1 MTQTVLAKQDHN
13 HDHLLLRSAASS
25 LFEDAA
31 FQSGRVV
38 VDFEGIEFI
47 SRSFAQ
53 EYLACKSRHRHD
65 VTEANMSEDVE
76 RMLRAAGS
84 SKPRAPPLKRT
95 EPIVMKV

>member
-1 MTQTVLAKQDHN
+1 MAQIALARQDQDH
-13 HDHLLLRSAASS
+13 LVLRSAACS

-31 FQSGRVV
+31 FQSGHVV
-38 VDFEGIEFI
+38 VDFEGIKFA

-53 EYLACKSRHRHD
+53 EYLACKSRHRHS
-65 VTEANMSEDVE
+65 VTEVNMSEDVE
-76 RMLRAAGS
+76 RMFRAAGS